1 MKRLLSIITIMV
13 GIVSSMVFVSC
24 TDDSE
29 NNAPVIHGV
38 RMIEPEYADSLFNE
52 AVPGQSIVIVG
63 ENLATTSEIYINDQK
78 VQFQGTYVTD
88 THIILTIPSEIEL
101 TGMNPSLKNEI
112 RLHTKGGVAT
122 YPFHINAGSCQIASM
137 KANYPIAPGD
147 EITLIGT
154 NFIDIESV
162 MYIDNLPDDGKE
174 EDKEWWEIAD
184 DLNSR
189 AATQEIQGVDITD
202 YWVNATATELHVKL
216 PDNLVDCG
224 WLLVK
229 THTNTQT
236 AMIFKNATKA
246 TITGINS
253 DMPVLGSTVRIYG
266 SGFVGVMSIIIGDN
280 EVVVPKKDFK
290 ISDDADVIEFTMPAL
305 PTKGKTLTLSNPAG
319 DVTIPFY
326 DTSMVMFDLD
336 GKGKLNWGGAT
347 KITGDGK
354 NPPYVTSGQCAGLS
368 HDVQG
373 PTYWWGDGRM
383 AFKDMSIPVSEI
395 PEDTPIGKVELR
407 YEGYFMTDFKY
418 TKVEFKFGENGQW
431 IREQPHSLF
440 NNGILLNEWATYY
453 VPLSLLAGSAKTW
466 GEYVK
471 TMTLPEFVIHA
482 IENTTKNSEHIQFY
496 VDNLRLYVNTDNN

>member
-13 GIVSSMVFVSC
+13 GIISSMAIVSC

-78 VQFQGTYVTD
+78 IQFSGTYVTN

-122 YPFHINAGSCQIASM
+122 YPFHINAGWCQIVSM
-137 KANYPIAPGD
+137 KANYPIASGD

-162 MYIDNLPDDGKE
+162 MYVDKLPDDEKE
-174 EDKEWWEIAD
+174 DDREWWEIAD
-184 DLNSR
+184 DLNTR
-189 AATQEIQGVDITD
+189 AATQEIQGVDISD

-216 PDNLVDCG
+216 PNNLVDCG

-236 AMIFKNATKA
+236 VMVFKNATKS

-266 SGFVGVMSIIIGDN
+266 SGFVGVMSIIMGDN
-280 EVVVPKKDFK
+280 EVIVPTKDLK
-290 ISDDADVIEFTMPAL
+290 ISDNADVIEFTMPAL
-305 PTKGKTLTLSNPAG
+305 PTKGKTLTLVNPAG

-336 GKGKLNWGGAT
+336 GKGVLNWGGA
-347 KITGDGK
+347 KEITGDGV
-354 NPPYVTSGQCAGLS
+354 NPPYVTSGKCAGLS
-368 HDVQG
+368 NDIQG
-373 PTYWWGDGRM
+373 PNYWWGEGRM
-383 AFKDMSIPVSEI
+383 GFKDMPIPVSAI
-395 PEDTPIGKVELR
+395 PEDTPIDKIELR
-407 YEGYFMTDFKY
+407 FEGYFMTDFKY
-418 TKVEFKFGENGQW
+418 TEVEFKFGENGQW
-431 IREQPHSLF
+431 RREKPHSLF
-440 NNGILLNEWATYY
+440 NNGILLNEWTTYY
-453 VPLSLLAGSAKTW
+453 YPLSFLAGSAKTW

-471 TMTLPEFVIHA
+471 TITMPEFVIHA
-482 IENTTKNSEHIQFY
+482 IANTTNNSEHIQFY
-496 VDNLRLYVNTDNN
+496 VDNLRIYVNTNNN

>member
-1 MKRLLSIITIMV
+1 MV
-13 GIVSSMVFVSC
+13 GIVSSTVIVSC

-52 AVPGQSIVIVG
+52 AVAGQSIVIVG

-78 VQFQGTYVTD
+78 VQFSGTYVTD

-101 TGMNPSLKNEI
+101 TGMNPSLKDEI
-112 RLHTKGGVAT
+112 RLHTKVGVAT
-122 YPFHINAGSCQIASM
+122 YPFHINAGWCQIASM
-137 KANYPIAPGD
+137 KADYPIASGD
-147 EITLIGT
+147 EIILIGT
-154 NFIDIESV
+154 NFVDIESV
-162 MYIDNLPDDGKE
+162 KYVDNLPDDGM
-174 EDKEWWEIAD
+174 EDNREWWEIAD

-189 AATQEIQGVDITD
+189 AATQKIQGVDITD

-224 WLLVK
+224 WLFVT

-236 AMIFKNATKA
+236 AMIFKNATKS

-266 SGFVGVMSIIIGDN
+266 SGFVGIMSIIMGNN
-280 EVVVPKKDFK
+280 EVIVPAKDLK

-305 PTKGKTLTLSNPAG
+305 PTKGKTLTLANPAG

-336 GKGKLNWGGAT
+336 GKGALHWGGAME
-347 KITGDGK
+347 ITGDGV
-354 NPPYVTSGQCAGLS
+354 NPPYVTSGKCAGLS
-368 HDVQG
+368 NDIQG
-373 PTYWWGDGRM
+373 PNYWWGEGRM
-383 AFKDMSIPVSEI
+383 GFKDMPIPVSAI
-395 PEDTPIGKVELR
+395 PEDTPIGKIELR
-407 YEGYFMTDFKY
+407 FEGYFMTDFKY
-418 TKVEFKFGENGQW
+418 TEVEFTFGENGQW
-431 IREQPHSLF
+431 LRQLPQSLF
-440 NNGILLNEWATYY
+440 NDGILLNEWATYY
-453 VPLSLLAGSAKTW
+453 VPLSFLAGSAKTW

-471 TMTLPEFVIHA
+471 TIAWPEFVIHA
-482 IENTTKNSEHIQFY
+482 IANPTDNSEHIQFY
-496 VDNLRLYVNTDNN
+496 VDNLRIYVNTDNN